1 MGKKDDNLKNSNLN
15 EDEIVDNETNTVD
28 SENIDKDEYIA
39 KLTSDLV
46 EQRKKTDEYY
56 DHLKRNMAEFDN
68 YKKRITKEK
77 DAMYGTITSDVVS
90 EILPIIDNF
99 EKAMSSDTSDKDYKS
114 GIEMIYND
122 LLSVLKKLGV
132 EEIETIGKEFDPNF
146 HEAVMHIEDDTKGEK
161 EIVEVFRKGYKIN
174 DKVIRHSMVKVAN

>member
-1 MGKKDDNLKNSNLN
+1 MSKKDLNIDNENLN
-15 EDEIVDNETNTVD
+15 EEELIDDNQ
-28 SENIDKDEYIA
+28 NINKDECIE
-39 KLTSDLV
+39 KLTNDLA
-46 EQRKKTDEYY
+46 EQKKKTDEYY
-56 DHLKRNMAEFDN
+56 EHLKRNMAEFDN

-77 DAMYGTITSDVVS
+77 DAMYGTITSDVVL

-99 EKAMSSDTSDKDYKS
+99 EKAISSETSDKEYKN

-122 LLSVLKKLGV
+122 LLGVLTKLGV
-132 EEIETIGKEFDPNF
+132 KEIEAIGKEFDPNF

>member
-1 MGKKDDNLKNSNLN
+1 MGKKEDSLKNSNLN
-15 EDEIVDNETNTVD
+15 EDEIVDNETNTSD
-28 SENIDKDEYIA
+28 GQNIDKDEYIA

-68 YKKRITKEK
+68 YKKRISKEK

-99 EKAMSSDTSDKDYKS
+99 EKAMSSDTSDKDYKN

-122 LLSVLKKLGV
+122 LLNVLNKLGV
-132 EEIETIGKEFDPNF
+132 VEIEAIGKEFDPNF

-161 EIVEVFRKGYKIN
+161 EIIEVFRKGYKIN